1 MTEHPLQRDALAPGA
16 EDRARDQMLVAA
28 GGDPAL
34 ARALWGLAHGLTI
47 LELNGRFPPDA
58 DLDAA
63 WEQGLDAFR
72 ARLP

>member
-1 MTEHPLQRDALAPGA
+1 MTEHPLQREELAPGA
-16 EDRARDQMLVAA
+16 EDRASDQMLVAA

-47 LELNGRFPPDA
+47 LELNGRFPADA

>member
-1 MTEHPLQRDALAPGA
+1 MTEDPLQREELAPGA
-16 EDRARDQMLVAA
+16 EDRASGQVLVAA

-47 LELNGRFPPDA
+47 LELNGRFPADA